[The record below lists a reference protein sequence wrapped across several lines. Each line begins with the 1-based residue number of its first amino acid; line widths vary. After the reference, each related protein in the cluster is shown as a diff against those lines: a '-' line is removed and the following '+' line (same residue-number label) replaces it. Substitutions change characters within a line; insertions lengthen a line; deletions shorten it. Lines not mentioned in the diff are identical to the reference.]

1 MTTRHTSHGARRD
14 GVAASGRSPSPGTDI
29 VAVAFTE
36 AATDQTPTAG
46 FVNGGADDTQ
56 RSNPARTR
64 RRKLFADYLDEARAA
79 RAPGVVVTP
88 AWVREVTGCSRGL
101 SSRLA
106 AALNAE
112 TAPHDSEG
120 QVRP

>member
-1 MTTRHTSHGARRD
+1 MTTRHTDHRSHRD
-14 GVAASGRSPSPGTDI
+14 GVAASGRSFSPGIDI
-29 VAVAFTE
+29 VAVPFTE

-46 FVNGGADDTQ
+46 FVNGAGDTQ
-56 RSNPARTR
+56 RSNPATTR

-79 RAPGVVVTP
+79 RAPGVVVTSG
-88 AWVREVTGCSRGL
+88 WVREIAGCSRGL

-112 TAPHDSEG
+112 TAPNDAGG